1 MIYNELLNYQQFI
14 AYYTDWLYNMKKSS
28 NTKDEEKL
36 QYNAMMEDFMGYF
49 PIQKDAF
56 KIAQQN
62 LEEFSMTY
70 PLHIRIL
77 LYVEK
82 VEKFRSK
89 YSEVITLFYSLSE
102 KLQNVQIPSEQ

>member
-1 MIYNELLNYQQFI
+1 LI
-14 AYYTDWLYNMKKSS
+14 
-28 NTKDEEKL
+28 
-36 QYNAMMEDFMGYF
+36 YNAMLNDFNWYF

-56 KIAQQN
+56 QTAQQN

-89 YSEVITLFYSLSE
+89 YSEVITLFYFLSE
-102 KLQNVQIPSEQ
+102 KLQNVQIQP